1 MGIDQQIPTSISL
14 YALVIYGTD
23 LINNELVGYK

>member
-1 MGIDQQIPTSISL
+1 MGIDQQILTSISS
-14 YALVIYGTD
+14 YAYVIYGTN